1 MPSRFR
7 SQTTSDVR
15 NISTCAGTLR
25 PHVFHGGST
34 MKNSQVS
41 HVDQGGGEASW
52 PHLAAGR
59 SETVVPARPGD
70 RGHQPAFV
78 GDESKAQ
85 GVRELLRV
93 TGLEGVRA
101 ETQTPWVS
109 PPNHAVPGGGPP
121 SPDHEEE
128 LGKGSPRGHVPFLPA
143 SSRLPPTTHTHTRTH
158 TPCLASSSLSTHLSS
173 RSPFHSRGS
182 PSLAFP
188 CCHFPP
194 GDRGLPEASPL
205 WSGAQ

>member
-1 MPSRFR
+1 
-7 SQTTSDVR
+7 
-15 NISTCAGTLR
+15 
-25 PHVFHGGST
+25 
-34 MKNSQVS
+34 MKNGQVS

-101 ETQTPWVS
+101 ETQTPRSHPQTTLFLAEVLPHQTMRKS
-109 PPNHAVPGGGPP
+109 LAKAAPVATFPFCQQVQGCPPQ
-121 SPDHEEE
+121 
-128 LGKGSPRGHVPFLPA
+128 
-143 SSRLPPTTHTHTRTH
+143 HTHTRTH
-158 TPCLASSSLSTHLSS
+158 TPCLASSSLATHLSS
-173 RSPFHSRGS
+173 RSPFRSRGS
-182 PSLAFP
+182 PGLAFP
-188 CCHFPP
+188 CCPSPP
-194 GDRGLPEASPL
+194 PRAAEGSLRPLLCGLVHSRAQRMVVSGGQVRRTHRGALPWPYV
-205 WSGAQ
+205 WAQD

>member
-1 MPSRFR
+1 
-7 SQTTSDVR
+7 
-15 NISTCAGTLR
+15 
-25 PHVFHGGST
+25 
-34 MKNSQVS
+34 MKNGQVS

-173 RSPFHSRGS
+173 RSPFRSRGS

-188 CCHFPP
+188 CCPFPP
-194 GDRGLPEASPL
+194 RATEGSLSPL
-205 WSGAQ
+205 LCGLGHSRAQRMVVSGGQAQRTHRGALPWPYAWARD